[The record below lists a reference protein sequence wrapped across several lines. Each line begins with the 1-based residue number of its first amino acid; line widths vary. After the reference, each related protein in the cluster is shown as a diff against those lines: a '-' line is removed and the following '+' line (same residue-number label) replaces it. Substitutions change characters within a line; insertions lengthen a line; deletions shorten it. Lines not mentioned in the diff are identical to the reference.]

1 MSDGVWE
8 PWLSELEAASDA
20 EDNARVTATLQN
32 LWRFPLH
39 EERARRHECWDR
51 LFAVLVH
58 GLGSED
64 PAVRDLSDHYA
75 RIAMGV
81 EYGPPYDPHD
91 GATENRRVTSVQR
104 RTAELLPAL
113 NALVRG
119 GSKSLLRAIDDQ
131 VHVEGLADC
140 GPQAIFEE
148 WIAALAGGSPLELA
162 ARIAYLD
169 GRAAWQRPGES
180 LVSCLDHTDD
190 MVRAYAARAL
200 GTRYCD
206 SEKQLSPP
214 LPEFVA
220 VLTAKEIERPGIAG
234 PFFSNWYGFGMED
247 FADRAGLQ
255 VEDWFCTILA
265 ERQHPE
271 PDTLPCSNGIDF
283 FAHEVFGGRAGY
295 VRRLLEMGHRDLA
308 LEAATE
314 IDDYVE
320 DMEPILVE
328 LADSADPETCRR
340 ATWHLAYHYRHLHPA
355 GEARG
360 FVTGRALP
368 GGAELFINLVH
379 PPEGPR
385 YAYSATIVPPIGETF
400 DEATAATALEAV
412 VPQSMRGD
420 LLPYGLPG
428 DGGEPGLY
436 NDGRGVSARYACGA
450 LLQYRGDVDTRR
462 WNSIRVIWH
471 GTAGAWRPEGRA

>member
-1 MSDGVWE
+1 MSDDVWE

-20 EDNARVTATLQN
+20 GDDERLAAALQN

-51 LFAVLVH
+51 LFAVLVR
-58 GLGSED
+58 GLGGED
-64 PAVRDLSDHYA
+64 AAVRDLSDHYA
-75 RIAMGV
+75 RIVMGA
-81 EYGPPYDPHD
+81 EYGPPYDD
-91 GATENRRVTSVQR
+91 ATEDHRMTSVRR
-104 RTAELLPAL
+104 RTAQLLPAL
-113 NALVRG
+113 TALVHSG
-119 GSKSLLRAIDDQ
+119 TTSLLRAIDDQ

-140 GPQAIFEE
+140 GPQAIVEE
-148 WIAALAGGSPLELA
+148 WISALAGGSPLELA

-180 LVSCLDHTDD
+180 LIGFLDHDDD

-200 GTRYCD
+200 GNRYCD
-206 SEKQLSPP
+206 SETVLSPP
-214 LPEFVA
+214 LPQFVA
-220 VLTAKEIERPGIAG
+220 LLTAKEIERPGIAG

-247 FADRAGLQ
+247 FVERAGVQ

-265 ERQHPE
+265 ERRHPE
-271 PDTLPCSNGIDF
+271 PETLPCSNGIDF

-295 VRRLLEMGHRDLA
+295 VRRLLEMGHRELA

-314 IDDYVE
+314 IDHYVE

-328 LADSADPETCRR
+328 LADSADPEICRR
-340 ATWHLAYHYRHLHPA
+340 ASWHLAYHYRRLHPA

-360 FVTGRALP
+360 FVVRRALP
-368 GGAELFINLVH
+368 GDAELFINVVR
-379 PPEGPR
+379 PPAGPH
-385 YAYSATIVPPIGETF
+385 YAYSAMIVPPIGETF
-400 DEATAATALEAV
+400 DEAAAATMLEIV

-428 DGGEPGLY
+428 DGGRPGLY
-436 NDGRGVSARYACGA
+436 KDGQGVSARYACGA
-450 LLQYRGDVDTRR
+450 LLQYRGDVDTQR
-462 WNSIRVIWH
+462 WTSIRVIWH
-471 GTAGAWRPEGRA
+471 GTAGAWRPEDRV